1 MGSAIIVFIGR
12 VFGNE
17 EARGKMAGT
26 ARSGVPTLA
35 QEAVLVKSEQMPEGS
50 MTVRGYNFDDSR
62 ARGQVDYHALLQS
75 YRTSGFQAMNF
86 GLAVEQISQMVH
98 RDFNSRIKEPHD
110 NCKI

>member
-1 MGSAIIVFIGR
+1 MRSATTIFIGR

-17 EARGKMAGT
+17 ETRGKMAGT
-26 ARSGVPTLA
+26 SRSGVPTLA

-98 RDFNSRIKEPHD
+98 RDFKYSKGAS
-110 NCKI
+110 